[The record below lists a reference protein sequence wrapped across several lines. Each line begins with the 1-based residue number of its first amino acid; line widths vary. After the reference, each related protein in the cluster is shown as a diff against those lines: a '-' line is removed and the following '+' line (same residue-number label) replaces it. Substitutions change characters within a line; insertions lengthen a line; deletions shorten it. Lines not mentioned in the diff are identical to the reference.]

1 MNFQQKPTLVHVI
14 AWMTLASGIVNL
26 FWGVAA
32 SHTALATVIGV
43 VCVPFT
49 ILPTVLGIF
58 EVMYAAK
65 LFSDLPQVAIPSTNI
80 AILEILCVLVG
91 NVFSM
96 AVGILSLVFYND
108 TIVKNYFASLN
119 GTLARV
125 PASETTAAPAIAP
138 LTEATA
144 EKPVT
149 EEPPPGEGEERPAE

>member
-14 AWMTLASGIVNL
+14 AWMTLASGVVNL

-32 SHTALATVIGV
+32 SHTALASVIGI

-65 LFSDLPQVAIPSTNI
+65 LFSDPPQVTAPSTNI
-80 AILEILCVLVG
+80 AVLEILCVLTF

-108 TIVKNYFASLN
+108 SIVRNYFASLN
-119 GTLARV
+119 GTLANV
-125 PASETTAAPAIAP
+125 SASGTTAAPVITAGP
-138 LTEATA
+138 EAMI
-144 EKPVT
+144 EKPAA
-149 EEPPPGEGEERPAE
+149 EEPLPGEAEEHPGE

>member
-1 MNFQQKPTLVHVI
+1 MNLQQKPTLVHVI
-14 AWMTLASGIVNL
+14 AWMTLASGVVNL

-32 SHTALATVIGV
+32 SHTALASVIGIF
-43 VCVPFT
+43 CVPFT

-65 LFSDLPQVAIPSTNI
+65 LFSDPPQVTVPATNI
-80 AILEILCVLVG
+80 AVLEILCVLTF

-108 TIVKNYFASLN
+108 TIVRNYFASLN
-119 GTLARV
+119 GTLANV
-125 PASETTAAPAIAP
+125 SASGTPAAPVITP
-138 LTEATA
+138 RPEAMI

-149 EEPPPGEGEERPAE
+149 EEPLSGEAEEHPGE